1 MDSITQQERAQ
12 LEEVFAAI
20 CESRERKMGRFYLGI
35 LKNFLTRTKNIAAK
49 TNYKMINSVRII
61 EKSKR
66 KF

>member
-20 CESRERKMGRFYLGI
+20 CESRERKMGRCYLGI
-35 LKNFLTRTKNIAAK
+35 LKNFLTRTKNVAAK
-49 TNYKMINSVRII
+49 TNYKVVNSVRNV
-61 EKSKR
+61 EKFKR